1 MKIKLSDHFSYR
13 SLMRFV
19 LPSIIMMTVSSVYGI
34 VDGFFVSNFIG
45 DRQFTALN
53 FIMPVVMI
61 LGGLGFIVG
70 TGGSA
75 LVAKILGEGN
85 RKKANQVFSMLIYVT
100 FFGGIVLS
108 VLGILFIRPIALL
121 IGAEKHFL
129 EDCVVYAR
137 VLLIGNTAFML
148 QNAFQSFLVAAER
161 PKLGLIVSV
170 SSGVTNMFL
179 DFLFIY
185 LFKWGLVGAAAAT
198 VIGQVVGGIIP
209 FGFFLSEN
217 NGSPLHLGGFYFN
230 FKELRQAITNGIS
243 EFVSNIS
250 ASVVGMIYNAQLLRY
265 AGEAGV
271 AAYGVL
277 MYVNFIF
284 LGFFFG
290 YSVGA
295 SPVISF
301 HYGAGN
307 KREVRGLLKKSLTIT
322 GVAAVAM
329 TLTAV
334 VFARPLS
341 LIFVSY
347 NKDLL
352 DMTVRAM
359 TLYATSFLFF
369 GLNVFAS
376 SFFTALNNGLLSAV
390 ISLCRTFVLQC
401 GAVLLLPMLLEV
413 DGIWLAVT
421 VAESLT
427 LILSAVLVLKS
438 GKKYGYR
445 KKDAFLSPE
454 LQRENGIGN
463 G

>member
-1 MKIKLSDHFSYR
+1 
-13 SLMRFV
+13 
-19 LPSIIMMTVSSVYGI
+19 
-34 VDGFFVSNFIG
+34 
-45 DRQFTALN
+45 
-53 FIMPVVMI
+53 
-61 LGGLGFIVG
+61 
-70 TGGSA
+70 
-75 LVAKILGEGN
+75 
-85 RKKANQVFSMLIYVT
+85 
-100 FFGGIVLS
+100 
-108 VLGILFIRPIALL
+108 
-121 IGAEKHFL
+121 
-129 EDCVVYAR
+129 
-137 VLLIGNTAFML
+137 
-148 QNAFQSFLVAAER
+148 
-161 PKLGLIVSV
+161 
-170 SSGVTNMFL
+170 
-179 DFLFIY
+179 
-185 LFKWGLVGAAAAT
+185 
-198 VIGQVVGGIIP
+198 
-209 FGFFLSEN
+209 
-217 NGSPLHLGGFYFN
+217 
-230 FKELRQAITNGIS
+230 
-243 EFVSNIS
+243 
-250 ASVVGMIYNAQLLRY
+250 
-265 AGEAGV
+265 
-271 AAYGVL
+271 

-334 VFARPLS
+334 VFVRPLS

-369 GLNVFAS
+369 GFNVFAS

-401 GAVLLLPMLLEV
+401 GAVLLLPMLLDV

-454 LQRENGIGN
+454 FQRENGIGN

>member
-1 MKIKLSDHFSYR
+1 MW
-13 SLMRFV
+13 
-19 LPSIIMMTVSSVYGI
+19 TA
-34 VDGFFVSNFIG
+34 FFVSNFIG

-100 FFGGIVLS
+100 VFGGIVLS
-108 VLGILFIRPIALL
+108 VLGILFIRPITLL
-121 IGAEKHFL
+121 IGAEEHFL

-230 FKELRQAITNGIS
+230 FKELRQTITNGIS

-250 ASVVGMIYNAQLLRY
+250 ASVVGMIYNAQLLRMP
-265 AGEAGV
+265 G
-271 AAYGVL
+271 
-277 MYVNFIF
+277 
-284 LGFFFG
+284 
-290 YSVGA
+290 
-295 SPVISF
+295 
-301 HYGAGN
+301 
-307 KREVRGLLKKSLTIT
+307 KRALRLTE
-322 GVAAVAM
+322 
-329 TLTAV
+329 
-334 VFARPLS
+334 F
-341 LIFVSY
+341 
-347 NKDLL
+347 
-352 DMTVRAM
+352 
-359 TLYATSFLFF
+359 
-369 GLNVFAS
+369 
-376 SFFTALNNGLLSAV
+376 
-390 ISLCRTFVLQC
+390 
-401 GAVLLLPMLLEV
+401 
-413 DGIWLAVT
+413 
-421 VAESLT
+421 
-427 LILSAVLVLKS
+427 
-438 GKKYGYR
+438 
-445 KKDAFLSPE
+445 
-454 LQRENGIGN
+454 
-463 G
+463 

>member
-100 FFGGIVLS
+100 VFGGIVLS
-108 VLGILFIRPIALL
+108 VLGILFIRPITLL
-121 IGAEKHFL
+121 IGAEEHFL

-209 FGFFLSEN
+209 FGFFLCS
-217 NGSPLHLGGFYFN
+217 
-230 FKELRQAITNGIS
+230 
-243 EFVSNIS
+243 
-250 ASVVGMIYNAQLLRY
+250 
-265 AGEAGV
+265 
-271 AAYGVL
+271 
-277 MYVNFIF
+277 
-284 LGFFFG
+284 
-290 YSVGA
+290 
-295 SPVISF
+295 
-301 HYGAGN
+301 
-307 KREVRGLLKKSLTIT
+307 
-322 GVAAVAM
+322 
-329 TLTAV
+329 
-334 VFARPLS
+334 
-341 LIFVSY
+341 
-347 NKDLL
+347 
-352 DMTVRAM
+352 
-359 TLYATSFLFF
+359 
-369 GLNVFAS
+369 
-376 SFFTALNNGLLSAV
+376 
-390 ISLCRTFVLQC
+390 
-401 GAVLLLPMLLEV
+401 
-413 DGIWLAVT
+413 
-421 VAESLT
+421 
-427 LILSAVLVLKS
+427 
-438 GKKYGYR
+438 
-445 KKDAFLSPE
+445 
-454 LQRENGIGN
+454 
-463 G
+463 

>member
-1 MKIKLSDHFSYR
+1 MKIKLSDHFNYR
-13 SLMRFV
+13 LLMRFV
-19 LPSIIMMTVSSVYGI
+19 LPSIIMMTISSVYGI

-45 DRQFTALN
+45 ERQFTALN

-75 LVAKILGEGN
+75 LVAKIMGEGN
-85 RKKANQVFSMLIYVT
+85 QKKANQVFSMLIYVT
-100 FFGGIVLS
+100 VFGGLILS
-108 VLGILFIRPIALL
+108 VLGILFMRPIAIL
-121 IGAEKHFL
+121 IGAEEHFL

-148 QNAFQSFLVAAER
+148 QNAFQSFLVVAER
-161 PKLGLIVSV
+161 PKFGLIISI
-170 SSGVTNMFL
+170 SSGVTNMLF

-185 LFKWGLVGAAAAT
+185 LFQWGLAGAAAAT
-198 VIGQVVGGIIP
+198 VLGQIVGGGVP
-209 FGFFLSEN
+209 LGFFLSKN
-217 NGSPLHLGGFYFN
+217 NGSPLHLGRFYFN
-230 FKELRQAITNGIS
+230 FKELWQTINNGIS

-271 AAYGVL
+271 SAYGVL
-277 MYVNFIF
+277 MYLNFIF

-290 YSVGA
+290 YSVGV
-295 SPVISF
+295 SPIISF

-307 KREVRGLLKKSLTIT
+307 NREVRGLLKKSITIT
-322 GVAAVAM
+322 GIAAVSM
-329 TLTAV
+329 TLIAV
-334 VFARPLS
+334 AFARPLS

-352 DMTVRAM
+352 NMTVRAM
-359 TLYATSFLFF
+359 TLYATSFLLF
-369 GLNVFAS
+369 GFNVFTS

-390 ISLCRTFVLQC
+390 ISISRTFVLQC
-401 GAVLLLPMLLEV
+401 GAVLLLPLFWDV

-427 LILSAVLVLKS
+427 LILSIVLVLKN

-445 KKDAFLSPE
+445 KKDVFQSRDL
-454 LQRENGIGN
+454 REEKQIQK
-463 G
+463 